1 MFKALVRSPSA
12 FAQCALVLVGLTAS
26 AFWPPAS
33 GRLLVVPIIDWQ
45 NGAAVRLAIRHG
57 ASLVDAGPVRGSII
71 VEGERKA
78 LGAAALAAGMLLLA
92 APRSGCGPAAKG
104 SAT

>member
-12 FAQCALVLVGLTAS
+12 FALCALVLTGLATS

-33 GRLLVVPIIDWQ
+33 GRLLLVPITDWRD
-45 NGAAVRLAIRHG
+45 GAAVRLAIRHG
-57 ASLVDAGPVRGSII
+57 ASLVDAGPVRGSI
-71 VEGERKA
+71 VVQGERKT

-92 APRSGCGPAAKG
+92 APRSGCGSAAKG